1 LDSPALKPDEQRKN
15 IDKNNTSM
23 TNLVLFNNAKRW
35 EPFGVNLE
43 GTIKK
48 SCVLDFNSFDTTFE
62 NRYELAKSNL
72 DSTNMVGNE
81 LQEQDLACLL
91 NGWCQGF
98 LWWFSQLLPDFFA
111 RYEKGIV
118 CIITMSSSCKLKM
131 QTNIKQS

>member
-1 LDSPALKPDEQRKN
+1 
-15 IDKNNTSM
+15 
-23 TNLVLFNNAKRW
+23 
-35 EPFGVNLE
+35 VNLE

-91 NGWCQGF
+91 NG
-98 LWWFSQLLPDFFA
+98 
-111 RYEKGIV
+111 
-118 CIITMSSSCKLKM
+118 
-131 QTNIKQS
+131 